1 MGKPSMMMMGSRMS
15 TDVDA
20 AGGRAVG
27 SRIRMHGRVLGLAI
41 SLEEVVVARQPPLR
55 KSWETVGEPRLLII
69 ARYRMG
75 FEIAPKGTSSRLRVF
90 IEFALPTTPHIPGW
104 ANFSAAPTRAGAW
117 TASRPMPRLISV
129 EHRKR
134 SDQRPGIEDV
144 RSIPPTRTNGSYA
157 RASWRHSSPVVWIH
171 RRALLVI
178 MIRRGAVATLLVGA
192 DRAGQGLAC
201 SPICRCVAA
210 MPSNSVAI
218 ASCSRTMALQCAGML
233 ALPRPLPIIPW

>member
-41 SLEEVVVARQPPLR
+41 SLEEIVVARQPPLR

-90 IEFALPTTPHIPGW
+90 IEFALPTTPPYSWLGQL
-104 ANFSAAPTRAGAW
+104 FG
-117 TASRPMPRLISV
+117 
-129 EHRKR
+129 
-134 SDQRPGIEDV
+134 
-144 RSIPPTRTNGSYA
+144 RTYA
-157 RASWRHSSPVVWIH
+157 RWCIDRI
-171 RRALLVI
+171 
-178 MIRRGAVATLLVGA
+178 AT
-192 DRAGQGLAC
+192 D
-201 SPICRCVAA
+201 AA
-210 MPSNSVAI
+210 THF
-218 ASCSRTMALQCAGML
+218 R
-233 ALPRPLPIIPW
+233 